1 MILVTGASR
10 GLGYALCAHFSGKGS
25 PVLGVSRSSASSP
38 FAASPSASFE
48 TVVCDVTDPQA
59 LKTLAH
65 SLQTQGKGVS
75 VLINA
80 AGIASMN
87 LALTTPPATAEK
99 IIKTNLLGSI
109 YACQQ
114 FVPHMI
120 RAKSGRVINFSTIAV
135 PLALEGESVYVASKA
150 GVEAFTRTFAREV
163 AGFGITVNCIA
174 PGPIDTDLIK
184 GVPEAKIQRI
194 VDRQAIKRKF
204 TPADVCALADMLISD
219 AASGL
224 TGQVFHLGGV

>member
-10 GLGYALCAHFSGKGS
+10 GIGSALCTYFSGKGL
-25 PVLGVSRSSASSP
+25 PVLGLARLPVHAD
-38 FAASPSASFE
+38 FDTA
-48 TVVCDVTDPQA
+48 VCDVTNPQA
-59 LKTLAH
+59 LRVLAQR
-65 SLQTQGKGVS
+65 LLAEGRGIS

-87 LALTTPPATAEK
+87 LALTTPPATAEA
-99 IIKTNLLGSI
+99 IVKTNLLGTI
-109 YACQQ
+109 YTCQQ

-120 RAKSGRVINFSTIAV
+120 RAKAGRVINFSTIAV

-174 PGPIDTDLIK
+174 PGPVDTDLIK
-184 GVPEAKIQRI
+184 GVPDVKIQRI
-194 VDRQAIKRKF
+194 VDRQVIKRKF
-204 TPADVCALADMLISD
+204 SPAEVCALADMLLSEP
-219 AASGL
+219 ARTL

>member
-10 GLGYALCAHFSGKGS
+10 GIGSALCAHFSGKGL
-25 PVLGVSRSSASSP
+25 PVLGLARSPVQAD
-38 FAASPSASFE
+38 FDTA
-48 TVVCDVTDPQA
+48 VCDVTDPHA
-59 LKTLAH
+59 LRVLAQR
-65 SLQTQGKGVS
+65 LLAEGRGVS

-87 LALTTPPATAEK
+87 LALTTPPATAEA
-99 IIKTNLLGSI
+99 IVKTNLLGTI
-109 YACQQ
+109 YTCQQ

-120 RAKSGRVINFSTIAV
+120 RAKAGRVINFSTIAV

-184 GVPEAKIQRI
+184 GVPDVKIQRI
-194 VDRQAIKRKF
+194 VDRQVIKRKF
-204 TPADVCALADMLISD
+204 SPAEVCALADMLMSES
-219 AASGL
+219 ASTL

>member
-10 GLGYALCAHFSGKGS
+10 GIGSALCTYFSGKGL
-25 PVLGVSRSSASSP
+25 PVLGLARSPVHAD
-38 FAASPSASFE
+38 FDTA
-48 TVVCDVTDPQA
+48 VCDVTDPQA
-59 LKTLAH
+59 LRVLAQR
-65 SLQTQGKGVS
+65 LLAEGRGVS

-87 LALTTPPATAEK
+87 LALTTPPATAEA
-99 IIKTNLLGSI
+99 IVKTNLLGTI
-109 YACQQ
+109 YTCQQ

-120 RAKSGRVINFSTIAV
+120 RAKAGRVINFSTIAV

-184 GVPEAKIQRI
+184 GVPDVKIQRI
-194 VDRQAIKRKF
+194 VDRQVIKRKF
-204 TPADVCALADMLISD
+204 SPAEVCALADMLMSES
-219 AASGL
+219 ASTL

>member
-10 GLGYALCAHFSGKGS
+10 GIGSALCTYFSGKGL
-25 PVLGVSRSSASSP
+25 PVLGLARSLVHAD
-38 FAASPSASFE
+38 FDTA
-48 TVVCDVTDPQA
+48 VCDVTDPQA
-59 LKTLAH
+59 LRVLAQR
-65 SLQTQGKGVS
+65 LLAEGRGVS

-87 LALTTPPATAEK
+87 LALTTPPATAEA
-99 IIKTNLLGSI
+99 IVKTNLLGTI
-109 YACQQ
+109 YTCQQ

-120 RAKSGRVINFSTIAV
+120 RAKAGRVINFSTIAV

-163 AGFGITVNCIA
+163 AAFGITVNCIA
-174 PGPIDTDLIK
+174 PGPVDTDLIK
-184 GVPEAKIQRI
+184 GVPDVKIQRI
-194 VDRQAIKRKF
+194 VDRQVIKRKF
-204 TPADVCALADMLISD
+204 SPAEVCALADMLMSES
-219 AASGL
+219 ASTL

>member
-10 GLGYALCAHFSGKGS
+10 GLGGALCAHFSGKS
-25 PVLGVSRSSASSP
+25 LPVLGLARSAVHAD
-38 FAASPSASFE
+38 FDTA
-48 TVVCDVTDPQA
+48 VCDVTDPQA
-59 LKTLAH
+59 LRVLAQR
-65 SLQTQGKGVS
+65 LLAEGRGVS

-87 LALTTPPATAEK
+87 LALTTPPATAEA
-99 IIKTNLLGSI
+99 IVKTNLLGTI
-109 YACQQ
+109 YTCQQ

-120 RAKSGRVINFSTIAV
+120 RAKAGRVINFSTIAV

-184 GVPEAKIQRI
+184 GVPDVKIQRI
-194 VDRQAIKRKF
+194 VDRQVIKRKF
-204 TPADVCALADMLISD
+204 SPAEVCALADMLMSEP
-219 AASGL
+219 ASTL

>member
-10 GLGYALCAHFSGKGS
+10 GIGSALCAYFSGKGL
-25 PVLGVSRSSASSP
+25 PVLGLARSLVHAD
-38 FAASPSASFE
+38 FDTA
-48 TVVCDVTDPQA
+48 VCDVTDPQA
-59 LKTLAH
+59 LRVLAQR
-65 SLQTQGKGVS
+65 LLAEGRGVS

-87 LALTTPPATAEK
+87 LALTTPPATAEA
-99 IIKTNLLGSI
+99 IVKTNLLGII
-109 YACQQ
+109 YTCQQ

-120 RAKSGRVINFSTIAV
+120 RAKAGRVINFSTIAV

-163 AGFGITVNCIA
+163 AAFGITVNCIA
-174 PGPIDTDLIK
+174 PGPVDTDLIK
-184 GVPEAKIQRI
+184 GVPDVKIQRI
-194 VDRQAIKRKF
+194 VDRQVIKRKF
-204 TPADVCALADMLISD
+204 SPAEVCALADMLMSES
-219 AASGL
+219 ASTL

>member
-10 GLGYALCAHFSGKGS
+10 GIGSALCAYFSGKGL
-25 PVLGVSRSSASSP
+25 PVLGLARSLVHAD
-38 FAASPSASFE
+38 FDTA
-48 TVVCDVTDPQA
+48 VCDVTDPQA
-59 LKTLAH
+59 LRVLAQR
-65 SLQTQGKGVS
+65 LLAEGRGVS

-87 LALTTPPATAEK
+87 LALTTPPATAEA
-99 IIKTNLLGSI
+99 IVKTNLLGTI
-109 YACQQ
+109 YTCQQ

-120 RAKSGRVINFSTIAV
+120 RAKAGRVINFSTIAV

-163 AGFGITVNCIA
+163 AAFGITVNCIA
-174 PGPIDTDLIK
+174 PGPVDTDLIK
-184 GVPEAKIQRI
+184 GVPDVKIQRI
-194 VDRQAIKRKF
+194 VDRQVIKRKF
-204 TPADVCALADMLISD
+204 SPAEVCALADMLMSES
-219 AASGL
+219 ASTL

>member
-10 GLGYALCAHFSGKGS
+10 GIGSALCTYFSGKGLPLLGLARS
-25 PVLGVSRSSASSP
+25 PVHAD
-38 FAASPSASFE
+38 FDTA
-48 TVVCDVTDPQA
+48 VCDVTDPQA
-59 LKTLAH
+59 LRVLAQR
-65 SLQTQGKGVS
+65 LLAEGRGVS

-87 LALTTPPATAEK
+87 LALTTPPATAEA
-99 IIKTNLLGSI
+99 IVKTNLLGTI
-109 YACQQ
+109 YTCQQ

-120 RAKSGRVINFSTIAV
+120 RGKAGRVINFSTIAV

-184 GVPEAKIQRI
+184 GVPDVKIQRV
-194 VDRQAIKRKF
+194 VDRQVIKRKF
-204 TPADVCALADMLISD
+204 SPAEVCALADMLMSEP
-219 AASGL
+219 ASTL

>member
-10 GLGYALCAHFSGKGS
+10 GIGRALCTYFSGKGL
-25 PVLGVSRSSASSP
+25 PVLGLARSPVHAD
-38 FAASPSASFE
+38 FDTA
-48 TVVCDVTDPQA
+48 VCDVTDPQA
-59 LKTLAH
+59 LRVLAQR
-65 SLQTQGKGVS
+65 LLAEGRGVS

-87 LALTTPPATAEK
+87 LALTTPPATAEA
-99 IIKTNLLGSI
+99 IVKTNLLGTI
-109 YACQQ
+109 YTCQQ

-120 RAKSGRVINFSTIAV
+120 RAKAGRVINFSTIAV
-135 PLALEGESVYVASKA
+135 SLALEGESVYVASKA

-184 GVPEAKIQRI
+184 GVPDVKIQRI
-194 VDRQAIKRKF
+194 VDRQTMKRKF
-204 TPADVCALADMLISD
+204 SSAEVCALADMLMSEH
-219 AASGL
+219 ASTL